1 MTLLDC
7 AAPLIWRIIHMK
19 YLNEADGL
27 NVVISLREF
36 NEIVDELR
44 MLTMPPVL
52 AGLERLDA
60 TERFIAGQLALP
72 EEAIED
78 LKSGKVELTID
89 QQVRLCFTLE
99 RGLQIYEDL
108 LASYDDEDGDHP
120 FYEVGVLEE
129 HIRCAGKLLAIQRE
143 RIEADRG

>member
-1 MTLLDC
+1 
-7 AAPLIWRIIHMK
+7 MK
-19 YLNEADGL
+19 YLKEADGL

-36 NEIVDELR
+36 NDVVDELR

-60 TERFIAGQLALP
+60 TDRFIAGQLSLP
-72 EEAIED
+72 EEAIAD
-78 LKSGKVELTID
+78 LKSGKTKLTID